1 MARART
7 AAGRRLGEAARQRGR
22 RAAADQHAR
31 REVRRA
37 LRPDRHGPHGPA
49 RGRRPHPAVPQRP
62 QPGDRGGAVRAL
74 RAAQRRRSGPAQDDH
89 RGAEQGPGRPG
100 EPGQIAAQ
108 GTEHLHRRPGRPAEG
123 HRPRP
128 RGRRPA
134 RGAARQGEEDDRPGR
149 RHDATCSEGPGRPA
163 PRSDEDA
170 HRPVEA
176 GHDGH
181 QGGQRLARRHGREPQ
196 TAAAHPATAEQ
207 GGRRSAQLTR
217 AADHLPVPA
226 QRGGRRQGGLR
237 QPRHHGRPRSVRPLR
252 KPDGRQLRPRQG
264 RFPQATHSR
273 RTESPRSPRSPRSAE
288 RADAHGAAEHTEP
301 AVVPVAAVGPLGRGR
316 AAVPAGVH
324 QQLHHPTRAARG
336 DRPRA
341 RGADAEGVQP

>member
-1 MARART
+1 MGRGRLAAAVRLRVQRLVRRPAARRSRRRRPRIPGHRRVPRRPRPGAAVGGEGQQRHRGRGREGETGRLARART

-37 LRPDRHGPHGPA
+37 LRPDRHGPGGPA
-49 RGRRPHPAVPQRP
+49 RRRRPHPAVPQRP

-108 GTEHLHRRPGRPAEG
+108 GAEHLHRRPGRPAER

-128 RGRRPA
+128 QGRRPA

-149 RHDATCSEGPGRPA
+149 RHDATCPEGPGRPA

-176 GHDGH
+176 GQDGH

-196 TAAAHPATAEQ
+196 TAATHPATAEQ
-207 GGRRSAQLTR
+207 GGRRSAQL
-217 AADHLPVPA
+217 P
-226 QRGGRRQGGLR
+226 
-237 QPRHHGRPRSVRPLR
+237 
-252 KPDGRQLRPRQG
+252 
-264 RFPQATHSR
+264 
-273 RTESPRSPRSPRSAE
+273 
-288 RADAHGAAEHTEP
+288 
-301 AVVPVAAVGPLGRGR
+301 
-316 AAVPAGVH
+316 
-324 QQLHHPTRAARG
+324 
-336 DRPRA
+336 
-341 RGADAEGVQP
+341 